1 MKLIKE
7 RDEEG
12 EKGGILGR
20 MEKWSEKGSR
30 ERKREKEKIMHNS
43 SRATLDEIRWTKNS
57 PTFSREDWIKQFE
70 I

>member
-1 MKLIKE
+1 MLVFDIFKLANNSMKLIKE

-30 ERKREKEKIMHNS
+30 ERGKRKKLCIT
-43 SRATLDEIRWTKNS
+43 RAER
-57 PTFSREDWIKQFE
+57 R
-70 I
+70 

>member
-30 ERKREKEKIMHNS
+30 ERGKRKKLCI
-43 SRATLDEIRWTKNS
+43 SRATLDEIR
-57 PTFSREDWIKQFE
+57 
-70 I
+70 